1 MRRFLAAAAGIAIS
15 MVGSAGFSQTVYPID
30 RADILVGARFDFKV
44 EFAGLADPTKV
55 SVTLN
60 GKDHAELFGKAATFV
75 EREDGKDQSALM
87 LRDVSLAQPGV
98 YRLRVSDGINSRE
111 LDWNVYDSGPRKAK
125 NVILFIG
132 DGMSLAHRV
141 AARVLAKGI
150 AEGKARGKLA
160 IDDMPHMALV
170 ATAGSDSI
178 ITDSANSASA
188 YATGHKSAVNAMGA
202 YADRTLDPLDDPK
215 VETISSLVKRR
226 HGMAVGIVTNTEI
239 EDATPAAMVAHVRRR
254 SEYDR
259 IVEQFFAAKPDVIM
273 GGGRA
278 NFLPKSVELLGLF
291 TLGNMD
297 GALDRKVLKGGTV
310 RKFPEQPDLTEQVGA
325 ALKVLT
331 RNEAGFFLMV
341 ESGMIDKY
349 THLLD
354 MERAVYDTIM
364 LDNAV
369 KLARDWANARGDDT
383 LILVVADHTHPIGLV
398 GTIEDDMASVPNVPM
413 RERVRVYERAGFP
426 NYPAPDAEGYPA
438 RVVVSRRLAL
448 FSASLPD
455 HYETFRPKLDN
466 PNDPTAA
473 GKEPGTYVA
482 NERYKNVPGA
492 VLRFGNLPAMINA
505 DVHSGEDVI
514 LTAVG
519 PGSDR
524 VRGQMDNTEVFR
536 VMAEALGLGLGD

>member
-1 MRRFLAAAAGIAIS
+1 MRRFLAAAAGLAIS
-15 MVGSAGFSQTVYPID
+15 MGGSAAHAQTVYPID

-60 GKDHAELFGKAATFV
+60 GKDHAELLGKAATFV
-75 EREDGKDQSALM
+75 EREDGKDQSALI
-87 LRDVSLAQPGV
+87 LRDVSLAQPGI
-98 YRLRVSDGINSRE
+98 YRLRVSDGVNSRE
-111 LDWNVYDSGPRKAK
+111 LDWNVYDSGSRKAK

-188 YATGHKSAVNAMGA
+188 YATGHKSAVNAMGV

-215 VETISSLVKRR
+215 VETITSLAARR
-226 HGMAVGIVTNTEI
+226 NGMAIGIVTNTEI

-254 SEYDR
+254 AEYDR
-259 IVEQFFAAKPDVIM
+259 IVEQFFAAKPDVLM

-278 NFLPKSVELLGLF
+278 NFLPKSADGSKRRDENDFIAQFRAAGYAVALTGPEMVAAAGDPATSRLLGLF

-297 GALDRKVLKGGTV
+297 GALDRKFLKGGTV
-310 RKFPEQPDLTEQVGA
+310 RKYPEQPDLTEQVSA
-325 ALKVLT
+325 ALAVLSKS
-331 RNEAGFFLMV
+331 EAGFFLMV

-369 KLARDWANARGDDT
+369 RLTREWASARGDDT
-383 LILVVADHTHPIGLV
+383 LILVLADHNHPVGLV

-426 NYPAPDAEGYPA
+426 NYPAADAEGYPA
-438 RVVVSRRLAL
+438 RVDVSRRLAL

-466 PNDPTAA
+466 
-473 GKEPGTYVA
+473 
-482 NERYKNVPGA
+482 R
-492 VLRFGNLPAMINA
+492 
-505 DVHSGEDVI
+505 
-514 LTAVG
+514 
-519 PGSDR
+519 
-524 VRGQMDNTEVFR
+524 
-536 VMAEALGLGLGD
+536 